1 LASFPL
7 TSDRPKKGVVNKEN
21 MVMDKLLTAASNTS
35 GRSNLSS
42 PKEISPKYLEEIS
55 GGVNKW
61 TGFHGQIAK

>member
-1 LASFPL
+1 
-7 TSDRPKKGVVNKEN
+7 VNKEN